1 MLLFTWIPTLL
12 GLTAAG
18 GFVYLGGYPTA
29 MPMAMLAVLCGAA
42 MSLVVAACYG
52 LSRLLQTLTS
62 LHLITLAGATRGGRI
77 NFDVDD
83 NDIGVDPWD
92 GLTVDAQEG

>member
-18 GFVYLGGYPTA
+18 GFAYLADYPA
-29 MPMAMLAVLCGAA
+29 AMLAAIVGASV
-42 MSLVVAACYG
+42 SLVVAACYM
-52 LSRLLQTLTS
+52 LARLLQTLTS

-77 NFDVDD
+77 HFGDV
-83 NDIGVDPWD
+83 GLHPW
-92 GLTVDAQEG
+92 